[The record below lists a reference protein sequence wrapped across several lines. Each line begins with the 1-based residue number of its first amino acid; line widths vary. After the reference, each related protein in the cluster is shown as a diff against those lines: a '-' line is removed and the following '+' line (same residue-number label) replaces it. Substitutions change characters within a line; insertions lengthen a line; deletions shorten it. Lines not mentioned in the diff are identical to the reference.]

1 MINNFFILDF
11 LHIKLW
17 GLWACRLKPNKILSM
32 AKAIIISLRKCE
44 LGIENLNKI
53 VLIMKNW
60 HEDPR
65 LGYAIGEGFNTMG
78 DYLDAK
84 NNLFEKKK

>member
-1 MINNFFILDF
+1 MQNMINNFFILDF

-17 GLWACRLKPNKILSM
+17 GLWACRLKPNKILSV
-32 AKAIIISLRKCE
+32 AKAIISLRKCQ

-53 VLIMKNW
+53 VQIMKNW

-65 LGYAIGEGFNTMG
+65 LGYAIGEGLKTM
-78 DYLDAK
+78 
-84 NNLFEKKK
+84 

>member
-1 MINNFFILDF
+1 
-11 LHIKLW
+11 
-17 GLWACRLKPNKILSM
+17 M
-32 AKAIIISLRKCE
+32 AKVIISLRKCQ

-53 VLIMKNW
+53 ELIMKNW

-65 LGYAIGEGFNTMG
+65 LGYAIGEGFKTIE

-84 NNLFEKKK
+84 NNLFEKKIKIDCKN

>member
-1 MINNFFILDF
+1 MV
-11 LHIKLW
+11 KV
-17 GLWACRLKPNKILSM
+17 
-32 AKAIIISLRKCE
+32 IIGSRKCQ

-53 VLIMKNW
+53 VVIMKNW

-65 LGYAIGEGFNTMG
+65 LGYATSEGFKTIE

-84 NNLFEKKK
+84 NNLFETN